1 MERPLDGKRILV
13 TGATSGMGQ
22 VTALRLAQQGAAIVL
37 VGRDQDKTQ
46 ATAREIRRHA
56 PQSEVQ
62 VLVADLSSQAQV
74 RSLAQAYQS
83 AYPRLDVLI
92 HNAGGMFGRRQ
103 LSVDGLEMTFALNVF
118 APFLLTHLLL
128 DSLTASA
135 PARIITVGSATHVG
149 KHVPFDD
156 LTHEHGYK
164 PLNVYAESK
173 LMAIMFTYALARR
186 LDGTGVTANV
196 LHPGV
201 VATNFGKSAGPMWRA
216 MFTVLAPVSL
226 SAEKGA
232 QTAIYL
238 ASSPEVATVTGQ
250 YFIKCKPARSSEASY
265 DVAAQ
270 QRLWAISEQLTGLTA
285 PALGG

>member
-1 MERPLDGKRILV
+1 VARCGK
-13 TGATSGMGQ
+13 
-22 VTALRLAQQGAAIVL
+22 
-37 VGRDQDKTQ
+37 GRANIT
-46 ATAREIRRHA
+46 RH
-56 PQSEVQ
+56 PG
-62 VLVADLSSQAQV
+62 
-74 RSLAQAYQS
+74 
-83 AYPRLDVLI
+83 
-92 HNAGGMFGRRQ
+92 HNARARRR
-103 LSVDGLEMTFALNVF
+103 SPPPGLTLAHEDILRDDS
-118 APFLLTHLLL
+118 PLLL
-128 DSLTASA
+128 EAQSLPTEENRWSA
-135 PARIITVGSATHVG
+135 RS
-149 KHVPFDD
+149 
-156 LTHEHGYK
+156 
-164 PLNVYAESK
+164 
-173 LMAIMFTYALARR
+173 
-186 LDGTGVTANV
+186 TANV